1 MALENKKRWWNA
13 SLGYMVYPSS
23 FADGNGDGVGDIVGI
38 ISKLDYLAE
47 LGVDLLWI
55 GPLFA
60 SPMEDNGYDVEDYY
74 KINPLYGNEAD
85 LRELLKQA
93 HDRGI
98 KIVLDFPLN
107 HTSSSHPWFKKAL
120 EDPQSEE
127 RGYYLFRPG
136 KKNGQTLFPPNNWE
150 SFFDSSAWERVDESE
165 DYYLHV
171 FSKNMP
177 DLNWSNPKLRQK
189 MHEIASYYLD
199 MGVDGF
205 RLDALAH
212 LAKNMTFE
220 DSPLPLDKLGLAYDP
235 SQFSNRPELFD
246 YLQEFKEKVF
256 SKYDCLILGEG
267 GGSISPEDSLNLTD
281 REKGSIDMM
290 FNFDTVWQNGAY
302 QSIGKKGSEIR
313 PDVIALKDN
322 FMRWYSRC
330 HQKADMPL
338 YWCNHDHPRLLSQ
351 YGDVRYREK
360 SAKCLLTILMF
371 LYGTPFVY
379 QGDEIGMSNVTY
391 LSLEDFS
398 KDVSSESEIRAYRT
412 SGFADEQIL
421 DYLNRTSRVN
431 ARTPFQWG
439 MGKNAGFSENEPI
452 FKVNLN
458 YLEGVNVAIE
468 RRDPD
473 SIFNYCKY
481 LFSLRKDPHLNDLV
495 VNGELSLLDRNH
507 PDVFAFVH
515 EGDGEKLIVIACFR
529 PYVTYFS
536 FYAQITD
543 VILHNYEGVLLD
555 DHVFTLRPYEC
566 YVLKVA

>member
-1 MALENKKRWWNA
+1 MGNKKRWWNS
-13 SLGYMVYPSS
+13 SLGYMIYPSS
-23 FADGNGDGVGDIVGI
+23 FSDSNNDGVGDIPGI
-38 ISKLDYLAE
+38 ISKLDYLKG
-47 LGVDLLWI
+47 LGVNLLWI

-74 KINPLYGNEAD
+74 RINPLYGNEAD
-85 LRELLKQA
+85 LKELLRQA

-98 KIVLDFPLN
+98 RIVLDFPLN
-107 HTSSSHPWFKKAL
+107 HTSSAHPWFKKAL
-120 EDPQSEE
+120 EDPESEE
-127 RGYYLFRPG
+127 RGYYIFQPG
-136 KKNGQTLFPPNNWE
+136 RKINGKLCPPNNWE
-150 SFFDSSAWERVDESE
+150 SFFDSSAWEKCPAGEG
-165 DYYLHV
+165 YYLHV

-177 DLNWSNPKLRQK
+177 DLNWANPKLREK
-189 MHEIASYYLD
+189 MFEIASYYLD

-212 LAKNMTFE
+212 LAKNTTFE
-220 DSPLPLDKLGLAYDP
+220 DSPLPLDHLGLAYDP

-246 YLQEFKEKVF
+246 YLQEFKREVF

-267 GGSISPEDSLNLTD
+267 GGSISPEDSLKLTD

-302 QSIGKKGSEIR
+302 LSIGKKDRDIR
-313 PDVIALKDN
+313 TEVIALKDN
-322 FMRWYSRC
+322 FMRWYSIC
-330 HQKADMPL
+330 HHKADMPI

-351 YGDVRYREK
+351 YGDIRYREK
-360 SAKCLLTILMF
+360 SAKCLLTVLMF
-371 LYGTPFVY
+371 LYGTPFIY

-398 KDVSSESEIRAYRT
+398 KDVSSQSEIEAYRALGH
-412 SGFADEQIL
+412 SDEAIL

-431 ARTPFQWG
+431 ARTPFQWNSF
-439 MGKNAGFSENEPI
+439 KNAGFSEGDPQ

-458 YLEGVNVAIE
+458 YLEGVNVALE
-468 RRDPD
+468 ERDPD
-473 SIFNYCKY
+473 SILSYCKY
-481 LFSLRKDPHLNDLV
+481 LLSLRNQPYLNDLV
-495 VNGELSLLDRNH
+495 INGELSLLDHNH

-515 EGDGEKLIVIACFR
+515 EGEGEKLIVIANFR
-529 PYVTYFS
+529 PYVSYFS

-543 VILHNYEGVLLD
+543 VVLHTYDGVLLD